1 MESNV
6 VEVQFVYAPRV
17 NGFAVIV
24 SIDNDVDI
32 QMSLEELK
40 EQYPML
46 CDGLSQMFSTK
57 PDNNQF
63 DWDLEGDWEC
73 GEGTLHPNT
82 QGSCDCAEQNEEICR
97 AQIEYENELADK
109 NKAIQEMLNENWSE
123 EDKLKMQ
130 ALREKIANQ

>member
-6 VEVQFVYAPRV
+6 VEVQFLYAPRV
-17 NGFAVIV
+17 GQCSVIV
-24 SIDNDVDI
+24 STEDEQT
-32 QMSLEELK
+32 QMSVEELK
-40 EQYPML
+40 QQYPEL
-46 CDGLSQMFSTK
+46 CEVLSLKFNVEL
-57 PDNNQF
+57 DNNQF